1 MNKDRPRRTEY
12 DCIVIGGGPAGSTAA
27 TILAQH
33 GRAVV
38 LLEKDQFPRHHIGE
52 SLMPHTYATFQRIGM
67 LEKLAASDF
76 PRKESVQFVSSSGRE
91 SDPFF
96 FPEWRAEPSSTTWQ
110 VRRDRFDTMMLENAR
125 EHGAEVHMGV
135 RVTQVLFEGDRAVGV
150 RARFDGEERT
160 IRAAVVVDA
169 SGQGAII
176 ARQLKLTELDAR
188 LRNGAIYAYF
198 KGALRDTGR
207 NAGATIVIYT
217 PTREG
222 WFWYIPLPDDITSV
236 GVVSTPEY
244 LFTGRGDQPQRILD
258 EEIAACPGV
267 QRRLAGAQQ
276 VSGIYVTRDFS
287 YRSRRIAGPGW
298 LLCGDAFGFLD
309 PVYSSG
315 VMLAMKMG
323 EMGADAVHDALSA
336 GDVSAERLGRHQEV
350 IVAGMTAVRRLVYAF
365 YDQQFSFGRFLR
377 DHPEEKN
384 NVTRILVGDVFN
396 GEVERLFNVMKDY
409 ASIGLEAPA
418 SAARTA

>member
-1 MNKDRPRRTEY
+1 MNY
-12 DCIVIGGGPAGSTAA
+12 DCIVIGGGPAGATAA

-33 GRAVV
+33 GRKV
-38 LLEKDQFPRHHIGE
+38 LVLEKDQFPRHHIGE
-52 SLMPHTYATFQRIGM
+52 SLMPHTYGTFERLGM

-96 FPEWRAEPSSTTWQ
+96 FPDWRAEPSSRTWQ
-110 VRRDRFDTMMLENAR
+110 VRRDLFDQMMLENAR
-125 EHGAEVHMGV
+125 EHGADVRMGV

-150 RARFDGEERT
+150 RARIDGVEQD
-160 IRAAVVVDA
+160 IAAAVVVDA

-176 ARQLKLTELDAR
+176 ARQLKLTEFDGR
-188 LRNGAIYAYF
+188 LRNGAVYAYF
-198 KGALRDTGR
+198 RGAYRDTGR

-222 WFWYIPLPDDITSV
+222 WFWFIPLADGVTSV
-236 GVVSTPEY
+236 GVVSTPDY
-244 LFTGRGDQPQRILD
+244 LFTGRGDAPQRILD
-258 EEIAACPGV
+258 EEIAGCPGAK
-267 QRRLAGAQQ
+267 RRLEGAEQ

-287 YRSRRIAGPGW
+287 YRSSRIAGHGW
-298 LLCGDAFGFLD
+298 VLCGDAFGFLD

-323 EMGADAVHDALSA
+323 ERGADAVHEALAA
-336 GDVSAERLGRHQEV
+336 GDVSAERLGRHHAE
-350 IVAGMTAVRRLVYAF
+350 ILAGMTAVKRLVYAF
-365 YDQQFSFGRFLR
+365 YDRKFSFGRFLA

-396 GEVERLFNVMKDY
+396 GEVERLFAVMKDY
-409 ASIGLEAPA
+409 AQIGLEEAPA
-418 SAARTA
+418 AAQRQ